1 MAPPVTPFPA
11 ASLPI
16 HIHTTTHG
24 FKPKARKGPPTDL
37 LSCPLFA
44 MQQFSCNP
52 PRKGVPEAPGVVRCE
67 SIVRIFRRCANG
79 VSAETTAL
87 EGHKYKDVVL
97 RESKGL

>member
-1 MAPPVTPFPA
+1 
-11 ASLPI
+11 
-16 HIHTTTHG
+16 
-24 FKPKARKGPPTDL
+24 
-37 LSCPLFA
+37 

-67 SIVRIFRRCANG
+67 SVVRIFRRCANG

-97 RESKGL
+97 RESKRIMSYEYMNEATNDSDPYRSLQQ